1 MSNSN
6 DNKTDNVIFLNKW
19 KFDNKDR
26 KKKKEQSRK
35 VPTLMAFQPNQYY
48 INPDK
53 GAMIHVLFIT
63 DKSDIFKN
71 YMIYV
76 MEDPT
81 GAFYCT
87 RVEETTCEGWHE
99 LHADV
104 FRHEVEKHRSN
115 PDPPKAS

>member
-1 MSNSN
+1 MGSLNLGN
-6 DNKTDNVIFLNKW
+6 DNIIDLEEYKKQR
-19 KFDNKDR
+19 KEDR
-26 KKKKEQSRK
+26 EEFYRNLST
-35 VPTLMAFQPNQYY
+35 PTIKAFEPDHYY
-48 INPDK
+48 INPEK
-53 GAMIHVLFIT
+53 GTMIHVLFIT

-104 FRHEVEKHRSN
+104 FRHEVEKHRAK